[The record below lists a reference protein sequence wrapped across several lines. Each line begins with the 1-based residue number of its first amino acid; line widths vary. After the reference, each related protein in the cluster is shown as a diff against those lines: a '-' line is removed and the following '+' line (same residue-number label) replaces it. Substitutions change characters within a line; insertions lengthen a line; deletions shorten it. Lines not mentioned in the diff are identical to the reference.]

1 MSDKRGISGKAQGRL
16 GHPQGAC
23 PFVFSVAMTSN
34 TSTTMGP
41 EQAEFPFRVIQ
52 AWGIMTAAGTS
63 SDTVVL
69 QKVSGGST
77 TSITNTADL
86 SAFSDTDQFD
96 LSQIDNANYRVG
108 KGDKLQVTAA
118 GGAQCEVY
126 ALCVR
131 TT

>member
-1 MSDKRGISGKAQGRL
+1 MADRKGIAGKALSAL
-16 GHPQGAC
+16 GNPKGAV
-23 PFVFSVAMTSN
+23 PFVYSAAMTSN

-41 EQAEFPFRVIQ
+41 EQAEFPFRVIL
-52 AWGIMTAAGTS
+52 AWGFMTAAGTS

-69 QKVSGGST
+69 QKVSGGT
-77 TSITNTADL
+77 TSAITNTADL

-96 LSQIDNANYRVG
+96 LSQIDNANYRIG
-108 KGDKLQVTAA
+108 KGDKLQATAA

-131 TT
+131 VA